1 MAAAAILDLQLK
13 MAQEHKNYHFIIL
26 VMPDLVEIDTLFTI
40 SAIWFRIYDLLC
52 FFKMASA
59 AILDFKVKGALHVE
73 FYNSNVFLIP
83 KLVEIDTQIVIFG
96 HVVQE
101 I

>member
-40 SAIWFRIYDLLC
+40 
-52 FFKMASA
+52 
-59 AILDFKVKGALHVE
+59 
-73 FYNSNVFLIP
+73 
-83 KLVEIDTQIVIFG
+83 FG
-96 HVVQE
+96 HLVQD
-101 I
+101 IRFIVFFQDGVGGHLGFKGQGGSAC